1 MDWHWWWWGK
11 NSYFWHV
18 RSPVRMNNIL
28 PSCMGHIFKTK
39 VLLVTMTM
47 TKIRWLTL
55 LLLYWS
61 RMDDTLPSCWG
72 HVSIAH
78 TVECYESPPGNFNFD
93 QLHIEN
99 DGDNIIMLTTDGW
112 IMIVSFYKKRGIPKT
127 VFKKDTK
134 KLKKIFQK
142 LPKTVRPAGKLCVG
156 SVLEMENC
164 KIAKNIKERDHY
176 HGCYQAG
183 RIIAKL
189 WTRWLEEGWGPS
201 PESSSY
207 HHHRLRHH
215 QWTKWREGGWDR
227 CSQLLPT
234 RASEPP
240 SPWMLLM
247 SLFSS
252 IFLNIYNSLCHF
264 SSIFLNIY
272 NSLCHFYI
280 CLFHQHK
287 HCNAMHYCLHLFRSL

>member
-18 RSPVRMNNIL
+18 RSPVRMNNYL

-112 IMIVSFYKKRGIPKT
+112 IMIVRKSVFYKKRGIPKT
-127 VFKKDTK
+127 VFE
-134 KLKKIFQK
+134 KKIQK
-142 LPKTVRPAGKLCVG
+142 KSKKSFKNYQRLSAQLANCALAPCSRWKTTKLRRILKREIIIMAV
-156 SVLEMENC
+156 
-164 KIAKNIKERDHY
+164 IK
-176 HGCYQAG
+176 
-183 RIIAKL
+183 
-189 WTRWLEEGWGPS
+189 LEE
-201 PESSSY
+201 
-207 HHHRLRHH
+207 
-215 QWTKWREGGWDR
+215 
-227 CSQLLPT
+227 
-234 RASEPP
+234 
-240 SPWMLLM
+240 
-247 SLFSS
+247 
-252 IFLNIYNSLCHF
+252 
-264 SSIFLNIY
+264 
-272 NSLCHFYI
+272 
-280 CLFHQHK
+280 
-287 HCNAMHYCLHLFRSL
+287 

>member
-1 MDWHWWWWGK
+1 
-11 NSYFWHV
+11 
-18 RSPVRMNNIL
+18 
-28 PSCMGHIFKTK
+28 MGHIFKTK

-112 IMIVSFYKKRGIPKT
+112 IMIVRKSVSLQKNGDNQRMIL
-127 VFKKDTK
+127 K
-134 KLKKIFQK
+134 KLQKKIKKIFQK

-156 SVLEMENC
+156 SMLEMENC

-176 HGCYQAG
+176 HGCYQDG

-189 WTRWLEEGWGPS
+189 WTRWREGGWGPS

-207 HHHRLRHH
+207 HHHRLR
-215 QWTKWREGGWDR
+215 
-227 CSQLLPT
+227 
-234 RASEPP
+234 P
-240 SPWMLLM
+240 SPVNEVTRRRIRPM
-247 SLFSS
+247 
-252 IFLNIYNSLCHF
+252 
-264 SSIFLNIY
+264 
-272 NSLCHFYI
+272 
-280 CLFHQHK
+280 
-287 HCNAMHYCLHLFRSL
+287 

>member
-1 MDWHWWWWGK
+1 MSNLFKSKVESKSGSDRDHGLINHSIICLFRVVEKLAHVHSVRGSDEDLLEEGRRWCLLLPTCKWLACLRQLCVVMDWHWWWWGK

-112 IMIVSFYKKRGIPKT
+112 IMIVRKSVFYKKRGIPKT
-127 VFKKDTK
+127 VFKKK
-134 KLKKIFQK
+134 YKKIQK
-142 LPKTVRPAGKLCVG
+142 NLPKITKDCPPSWQTVRWLRARDGKLQ
-156 SVLEMENC
+156 NC
-164 KIAKNIKERDHY
+164 
-176 HGCYQAG
+176 
-183 RIIAKL
+183 
-189 WTRWLEEGWGPS
+189 EE
-201 PESSSY
+201 Y
-207 HHHRLRHH
+207 
-215 QWTKWREGGWDR
+215 
-227 CSQLLPT
+227 
-234 RASEPP
+234 
-240 SPWMLLM
+240 
-247 SLFSS
+247 
-252 IFLNIYNSLCHF
+252 
-264 SSIFLNIY
+264 
-272 NSLCHFYI
+272 
-280 CLFHQHK
+280 
-287 HCNAMHYCLHLFRSL
+287 